1 MNLPVL
7 HDKIENIGEGLPA
20 HFRSDK
26 PALFIRGG
34 KSNYIRDTD
43 IPPIKEHFPNA
54 VVETIADAG
63 HWVHAERPAELLE
76 KVLRFIQQPG

>member
-1 MNLPVL
+1 
-7 HDKIENIGEGLPA
+7 
-20 HFRSDK
+20 
-26 PALFIRGG
+26 
-34 KSNYIRDTD
+34 
-43 IPPIKEHFPNA
+43 